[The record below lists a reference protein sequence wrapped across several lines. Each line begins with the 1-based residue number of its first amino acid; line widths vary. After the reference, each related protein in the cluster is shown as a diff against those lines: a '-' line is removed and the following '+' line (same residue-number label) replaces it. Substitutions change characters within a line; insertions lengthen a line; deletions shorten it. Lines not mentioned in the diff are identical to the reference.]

1 MSPETDALADPF
13 ADLRLRI
20 SDVRSTVPIGRVT
33 ELSPAGFAVEGLS
46 ALARLGDELRYED
59 EDDQHRAEI
68 VKLDKTGLLAVPM
81 GPVDGLRLGLPVEL
95 TGPATVAPHD
105 AWVGRIVDPF
115 GEPLDDGHLTRGAP
129 RKLAGAPPAATRRRA
144 MGERVHTGY
153 AVLDTVLPLA
163 RGQRIGLFA
172 GSGVGKSTLLGG
184 LARNVEADICVLALV
199 GERGREVSDFVRDVL
214 GPEGMARTIV
224 VAATS
229 DMSAPMR
236 RRCAQTALAVAEHF
250 RDAGRHVLFLC
261 DSVTR
266 LAEAHREIATAAGED
281 VALRGHPA
289 SLTPL
294 LAALA
299 ERAGPGADGQGD
311 ITAIFSVLVAGSD
324 MEEPVADIV
333 RGQLD
338 GHVVLSRAIAEAG
351 RFPAV
356 DVLQSVSRCLP
367 AVATDP
373 ENAVIAQ
380 VRRLLD
386 VQARNELMI
395 SSGLY
400 EAGANA
406 EIDRA
411 IAVVPRIEGVF
422 AERDTETVQASF
434 EHLAGLLGA
443 DLRTG

>member
-1 MSPETDALADPF
+1 MQSDTDPF
-13 ADLRLRI
+13 ADFHRRI
-20 SDVRSTVPIGRVT
+20 AAIRPTAPVGRVT
-33 ELSPAGFAVEGLS
+33 ELSAGGFSVDGLS
-46 ALARLGDELRYED
+46 ALACLGDDLRYED
-59 EDDQHRAEI
+59 DGETHRAEI
-68 VKLDKTGLLAVPM
+68 VRLAAGGLTAIPM

-95 TGPATVAPHD
+95 LGPVTVAPHD
-105 AWVGRIVDPF
+105 TWVGRIIDPF
-115 GEPLDDGHLTRGAP
+115 GDPMDGRPLAHGEP
-129 RKLAGAPPAATRRRA
+129 RKLMGPAPSPTRRRS
-144 MGERVHTGY
+144 MGARLHTGY

-184 LARNVEADICVLALV
+184 LARDVEADICVLALV
-199 GERGREVSDFVRDVL
+199 GERGREVADFVRDTL
-214 GPEGMARTIV
+214 GPDGMARTVV

-229 DMSAPMR
+229 DMPAPVR
-236 RRCAQTALAVAEHF
+236 RRCALTALTVAEHF
-250 RDAGRHVLFLC
+250 RDAGQHVLFLC

-294 LAALA
+294 LASLA
-299 ERAGPGADGQGD
+299 ERAGPGMDDQGD

-356 DVLQSVSRCLP
+356 DVLKSVSRCLP
-367 AVATDP
+367 GVATIP
-373 ENAVIAQ
+373 ENELITQ

-386 VQARNELMI
+386 VQARNELMV

-400 EAGANA
+400 ESGASA

-411 IAVVPRIEGVF
+411 IAVAPRIEDLF
-422 AERDTETVQASF
+422 ADTALPSVQDAFER
-434 EHLAGLLGA
+434 LAGLMGA
-443 DLRTG
+443 RLEMG

>member
-1 MSPETDALADPF
+1 MPLDTDPF
-13 ADLRLRI
+13 ADLRRRI
-20 SDVRSTVPIGRVT
+20 AAIRTTAPIGRVT
-33 ELSPAGFAVEGLS
+33 ELSAGGFSVDGLS
-46 ALARLGDELRYED
+46 ALACLGDDLGYHEAGHH
-59 EDDQHRAEI
+59 HRAE
-68 VKLDKTGLLAVPM
+68 VVRLTPEGLTAIPM

-95 TGPATVAPHD
+95 LGPAKVAPHES
-105 AWVGRIVDPF
+105 WIGRIVDPF
-115 GEPLDDGHLTRGAP
+115 GQPMDDRPLAHGTP
-129 RKLAGAPPAATRRRA
+129 RKLVAAPPSPTRRRG
-144 MGERVHTGY
+144 MGARLHTGY

-163 RGQRIGLFA
+163 RGQRVGLFA

-184 LARNVEADICVLALV
+184 LARQVDADVCVLALV
-199 GERGREVSDFVRDVL
+199 GERGREVADFVRDTL
-214 GPEGMARTIV
+214 GPEGMARTVV

-229 DMSAPMR
+229 DMAAPVR
-236 RRCAQTALAVAEHF
+236 RRCALTALAVAEHF
-250 RDAGRHVLFLC
+250 RDMGKHVLLLC

-281 VALRGHPA
+281 VSLRGHPA

-294 LAALA
+294 LASLA
-299 ERAGPGADGQGD
+299 ERAGPGMGQQGD

-356 DVLQSVSRCLP
+356 DVLRSVSRCLP
-367 AVATDP
+367 GVATGP
-373 ENAVIAQ
+373 ENDVITQ

-386 VQARNELMI
+386 VQARNELMV

-400 EAGANA
+400 EAGASA
-406 EIDRA
+406 DIDRA
-411 IAVVPRIEGVF
+411 IAVVPRIEALF
-422 AERDTETVQASF
+422 TETELPSVQSAF
-434 EHLAGLLGA
+434 EWLAAPLGA
-443 DLRTG
+443 SLQVR